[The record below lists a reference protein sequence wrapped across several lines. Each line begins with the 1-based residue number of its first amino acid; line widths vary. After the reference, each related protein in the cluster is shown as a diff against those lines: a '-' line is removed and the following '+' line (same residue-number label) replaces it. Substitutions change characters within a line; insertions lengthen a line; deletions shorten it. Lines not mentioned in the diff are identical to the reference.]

1 MIVNPSIKYKEQ
13 NPVYHF
19 TDQFPCSHSA
29 AIIWNL
35 NAPMLSFLSWSS
47 DKVFDIGSVAAL
59 DDALVFVLPEVL
71 LWDLSPSFV
80 VILMTG
86 VFVENTSFTGYTMTI
101 DKKSWQS
108 V

>member
-35 NAPMLSFLSWSS
+35 NAPMLSFPSWSS
-47 DKVFDIGSVAAL
+47 DKVFDIGNVAAL
-59 DDALVFVLPEVL
+59 DDALGFVLPEVL
-71 LWDLSPSFV
+71 L
-80 VILMTG
+80 
-86 VFVENTSFTGYTMTI
+86 
-101 DKKSWQS
+101 
-108 V
+108 